1 MDRKLVSFITCF
13 IRAAF
18 SEINMVEATLSTT
31 SSDVRRMMERLNLQP
46 IPAVMAEKKAVG
58 TLGITTQKVVT
69 NIHGLKVPSNLEV
82 YRYDVTIQAVRQTDH
97 GEKVID
103 LTKKARSDEINM
115 VEATLSTTS
124 SDVRRMMER
133 LNLQPIPAVMAEK
146 KAVGTLGITTQKVVT
161 NIHGLKVPSN
171 LEVYRYDV
179 TIQAVRQ
186 TDHGEK
192 VIDLT
197 KKARSDA
204 IVTNRKDLCRS
215 IFDTAVLE
223 HPDVFGPKDQTCYD
237 LQSTLF
243 SPKIITEAPDGVTF
257 DVTNPLVVEKLPGSR
272 AQIKIKPVKDTR
284 VLDAS
289 ELTRLSSSLDEVDH
303 SLQQYLELETS
314 QTALMNPGDHITYP
328 GGKSFLMNP
337 GAFGFTPRDTP
348 DLGHGKFLGIG
359 CQKSIR

>member
-1 MDRKLVSFITCF
+1 
-13 IRAAF
+13 
-18 SEINMVEATLSTT
+18 MVEATLSTT

-46 IPAVMAEKKAVG
+46 IPAVMAV
-58 TLGITTQKVVT
+58 
-69 NIHGLKVPSNLEV
+69 
-82 YRYDVTIQAVRQTDH
+82 
-97 GEKVID
+97 
-103 LTKKARSDEINM
+103 
-115 VEATLSTTS
+115 
-124 SDVRRMMER
+124 
-133 LNLQPIPAVMAEK
+133 K

-237 LQSTLF
+237 LQS
-243 SPKIITEAPDGVTF
+243 
-257 DVTNPLVVEKLPGSR
+257 
-272 AQIKIKPVKDTR
+272 
-284 VLDAS
+284 
-289 ELTRLSSSLDEVDH
+289 
-303 SLQQYLELETS
+303 
-314 QTALMNPGDHITYP
+314 
-328 GGKSFLMNP
+328 
-337 GAFGFTPRDTP
+337 
-348 DLGHGKFLGIG
+348 
-359 CQKSIR
+359 